1 MFFRYKIRTVFAL
14 IFIYFHEFFGIDFR
28 IDFSSSFDQI
38 TSIFC
43 IHFGIS
49 LVTFCDT
56 FRSFF
61 GIYFCLHFWMP
72 FSPNIWCPLGRPW
85 GYFSDLWLKSCRKSF
100 GKNITF
106 PWFFWPWSG
115 LSSSIDFLWFF
126 VTFYIAKVRFVCI
139 FWTLQ
144 LIYRDT
150 CLVLFF
156 NDF

>member
-1 MFFRYKIRTVFAL
+1 MPFGYPGSCEKTILTLYPWQKSRNRGFRNRIDFSLNSASIRGTFSV
-14 IFIYFHEFFGIDFR
+14 IFHIFSVYFFGIDFR

-72 FSPNIWCPLGRPW
+72 SSPNIWCPLARPW
-85 GYFSDLWLKSCRKSF
+85 GYFSDLWLKCGRKSF
-100 GKNITF
+100 GKNTTF
-106 PWFFWPWSG
+106 P
-115 LSSSIDFLWFF
+115 
-126 VTFYIAKVRFVCI
+126 
-139 FWTLQ
+139 
-144 LIYRDT
+144 
-150 CLVLFF
+150 
-156 NDF
+156 